1 MRIKAI
7 LFLMALTLFSLP
19 ALAQDGNSEV
29 SANFTGNFQRQASGE
44 GLTDTPTYTG
54 GILANYRYHFNR
66 YSAIEVNYGYSRFSQ
81 LYNTQFYTLARTQEL
96 SLAYQFTFG
105 VPKKARFHPFAEAG
119 VGALF
124 FSPLLSGSSGVAF
137 TQNRAALLYGA
148 GASYRLWRNVSA
160 QVGFRGL
167 VYTAPD
173 FGVPNEITN
182 ARTMMAEPYA
192 GFTFRF

>member
-7 LFLMALTLFSLP
+7 LFLMALTLFWLP

-105 VPKKARFHPFAEAG
+105 VPKKAGFHPFAEAG

-137 TQNRAALLYGA
+137 TQNLAALLYGA

>member
-54 GILANYRYHFNR
+54 GMLANYRYHFNR

-105 VPKKARFHPFAEAG
+105 VPKEARFHPFAEAG

>member
-105 VPKKARFHPFAEAG
+105 VPKEARFHPFAEAG